1 MVAQCR
7 DVPTTATMEETSKS
21 KMISLRIEAERES
34 MDIEQ
39 MGVLNFS
46 AVHTRIFHAPIP
58 FLATIW
64 IFFRNRTTLGTIC
77 MYRVIF
83 STT

>member
-46 AVHTRIFHAPIP
+46 ARIFHAPIP